1 MIYYVY
7 GHDDL
12 DTDIFWKYY
21 VPKIQGVINSDRNR
35 MFVCEGNYGF
45 DRMFIKYIRTFQ
57 RTEELIIFTPYTNIK
72 SELHIPEKIR
82 NIRTLIYESSE
93 KAIEDLI
100 NISNKDIVFIINPK
114 DQKLINKII
123 KRYAIDSTI

>member
-12 DTDIFWKYY
+12 DPDIFWKFY
-21 VPKIQGVINSDRNR
+21 VPKIQEIINSDRNR

-72 SELHIPEKIR
+72 SELHIPEEIR
-82 NIRTLIYESSE
+82 NIRTLIYDSSE

-100 NISNKDIVFIINPK
+100 NISNKDIVFITNPK